1 VHSFSGVK
9 KVGETYYA
17 YPGCPEGR
25 GFDETGEKGVLI
37 GTVGRGTCDM
47 RFQPLGGRKYE
58 VLEVDLSQAAD
69 AASAIESA
77 IPRDSE
83 RDIYKIILQGEFDGE
98 LDPKRLAEAL
108 SDRLYAVTIK
118 DNTRIRRDIWE
129 RAGEDTL
136 RGLFLRRLRRRF
148 DAAETDEER
157 ERIVLAVR
165 YGLSALEN
173 GEEYRI

>member
-1 VHSFSGVK
+1 
-9 KVGETYYA
+9 
-17 YPGCPEGR
+17 
-25 GFDETGEKGVLI
+25 
-37 GTVGRGTCDM
+37 M
-47 RFQPLGGRKYE
+47 
-58 VLEVDLSQAAD
+58 
-69 AASAIESA
+69 
-77 IPRDSE
+77 
-83 RDIYKIILQGEFDGE
+83 
-98 LDPKRLAEAL
+98 
-108 SDRLYAVTIK
+108 TIK